1 MAVTAYYA
9 QELTGGGANA
19 LDLIDGAALLE
30 GDMAYVFT
38 GSVSYSYKLDDD
50 SAATERSPWIINP
63 DANGGNKRWI
73 LQSSDG
79 IINNDGAVGEETT
92 TLPAGITG
100 LKGHFVVTDAQY
112 LKIVAVNGE
121 KFRYLATQGAA
132 NGYIRSNTVGDT
144 VTIVF
149 SADDWVITDITG
161 TWLYDE

>member
-73 LQSSDG
+73 LQ
-79 IINNDGAVGEETT
+79 
-92 TLPAGITG
+92 
-100 LKGHFVVTDAQY
+100 
-112 LKIVAVNGE
+112 
-121 KFRYLATQGAA
+121 
-132 NGYIRSNTVGDT
+132 
-144 VTIVF
+144 
-149 SADDWVITDITG
+149 
-161 TWLYDE
+161 